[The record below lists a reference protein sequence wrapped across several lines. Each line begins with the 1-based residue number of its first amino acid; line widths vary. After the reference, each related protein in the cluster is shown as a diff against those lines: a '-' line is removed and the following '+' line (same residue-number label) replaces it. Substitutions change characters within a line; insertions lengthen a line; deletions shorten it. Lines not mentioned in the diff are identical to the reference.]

1 MIFAQ
6 TRCHFAGC
14 CGAGARAG
22 LAQEKRPITSQFYRL
37 RAPSEIVDDGPS
49 RRTQSG
55 LVKIIPPD
63 TAGSSFPI
71 PPHT

>member
-1 MIFAQ
+1 MTFAE

-22 LAQEKRPITSQFYRL
+22 LAREKRPITSQFYQL

-55 LVKIIPPD
+55 LVKIIPPRH
-63 TAGSSFPI
+63 GWLFFPI